1 MLKRIAKIPAGTFL
15 VPMIISMLLI
25 SFFPGM
31 YDVFGG
37 TTQAAFQ
44 NGTSVVIGFLVFAA
58 GTTLDFKKIGP
69 LLKRHLPMVIFKLI
83 LSTLYILA
91 FYWLFGLEGIWGIN
105 LLTFACVIYSLNPAV
120 ALAIHSEYGDQQFG
134 AVYGIYGILG
144 MSFTPLILLSVLT
157 ASGGGSAGIDWNPI
171 ISIFIPLIIGALL
184 GNVDPDF
191 ADFFSPLIGK
201 LLPFLGWNLGVGM
214 NLMDAVSSG
223 LSGLVMAGLFMVLML
238 PLILFDKYVTKVND
252 GVDGVA
258 IWNVAGMS
266 VANPAIIGAA
276 LPTAFANQV
285 TSATAIVMMV
295 CIITSLAS
303 PALAQ
308 KLSKESEVERLE
320 RELS

>member
-37 TTQAAFQ
+37 TTQSAFQ
-44 NGTSVVIGFLVFAA
+44 QGTSAVIGFLVFAA

-69 LLKRHLPMVIFKLI
+69 LLKRHLPMVVFKLL

-91 FYWLFGLEGIWGIN
+91 FYWLFGVEGVLGIN

-120 ALAIHSEYGDQQFG
+120 ALAIHNEYGDQQFG

-157 ASGGGSAGIDWNPI
+157 ANGGGAGIDWDPI
-171 ISIFIPLIIGALL
+171 ISIFLPLIVGALL
-184 GNVDPDF
+184 GNNDPDF

-276 LPTAFANQV
+276 LPVAFATQV

-308 KLSKESEVERLE
+308 KLSKESEAECLE

>member
-58 GTTLDFKKIGP
+58 GTTLDFEKIGP
-69 LLKRHLPMVIFKLI
+69 LLKRHLPMVVFKLI

-91 FYWLFGLEGIWGIN
+91 FYWLFGVEGILGIN
-105 LLTFACVIYSLNPAV
+105 LLTFACVMYSLNPAV
-120 ALAIHSEYGDQQFG
+120 ALAIHSEYGDRQFG

-144 MSFTPLILLSVLT
+144 MSFTPLILLSILT
-157 ASGGGSAGIDWNPI
+157 ASGGGAGIDWDPI
-171 ISIFIPLIIGALL
+171 ISIFIPLIVGALL
-184 GNVDPDF
+184 GNIDPDF
-191 ADFFSPLIGK
+191 ADFFSPLIAK

-223 LSGLVMAGLFMVLML
+223 LSGLLMAGLFMVLMS
-238 PLILFDKYVTKVND
+238 PLIFFDKYVTKVNN

-276 LPTAFANQV
+276 LPAVFASQV

-308 KLSKESEVERLE
+308 KLSQESESERLE

>member
-37 TTQAAFQ
+37 TAQAAFQ
-44 NGTSVVIGFLVFAA
+44 QGTSVVIGFLVFAA

-69 LLKRHLPMVIFKLI
+69 LLKRHLPMVVFKLV
-83 LSTLYILA
+83 LSTLYILT
-91 FYWLFGLEGIWGIN
+91 FYWLFGVEGILGVN
-105 LLTFACVIYSLNPAV
+105 LLTFACVMYSLNPAV

-144 MSFTPLILLSVLT
+144 MSFTPLILLSLLT
-157 ASGGGSAGIDWNPI
+157 ASGGGAGIDWNPI
-171 ISIFIPLIIGALL
+171 ISIFIPLIVGALL
-184 GNVDPDF
+184 GNIDPDF

-214 NLMDAVSSG
+214 NLMDAISSG
-223 LSGLVMAGLFMVLML
+223 LSGLLMAVIFMALMF

-276 LPTAFANQV
+276 LPAVFATQV

-308 KLSKESEVERLE
+308 KLSKESESERLE

>member
-37 TTQAAFQ
+37 TTQSAFQ
-44 NGTSVVIGFLVFAA
+44 QGTSAVIGFLVFAA

-69 LLKRHLPMVIFKLI
+69 LLKRHLPMVVFKLL

-91 FYWLFGLEGIWGIN
+91 FYWLFGVEGVLGIN

-120 ALAIHSEYGDQQFG
+120 ALAIHNEYGDQQFG

-157 ASGGGSAGIDWNPI
+157 ANGGGAGIDWDPI
-171 ISIFIPLIIGALL
+171 ISIFLPLIVGALL
-184 GNVDPDF
+184 GNIDLDF

-276 LPTAFANQV
+276 LPVAFATQV

-308 KLSKESEVERLE
+308 KLSKESEAECLE

>member
-58 GTTLDFKKIGP
+58 GTTLDFEKIGP
-69 LLKRHLPMVIFKLI
+69 LLKRHLPMVVFKLI

-157 ASGGGSAGIDWNPI
+157 ASGSGSAGMDWNPI
-171 ISIFIPLIIGALL
+171 ISIFIPLIVGAVL
-184 GNVDPDF
+184 GNLDPDF

-214 NLMDAVSSG
+214 NLMDAISSG
-223 LSGLVMAGLFMVLML
+223 LSGVLMAVLFMVLML
-238 PLILFDKYVTKVND
+238 PLILFDKYVAKVND

-258 IWNVAGMS
+258 IMNVGGVS

-276 LPTAFANQV
+276 LPAAFANQV

-295 CIITSLAS
+295 CIITSLVS

-308 KLSKESEVERLE
+308 KLSKESEDERLE

>member
-44 NGTSVVIGFLVFAA
+44 QGTSVVIGFLVFAA

-69 LLKRHLPMVIFKLI
+69 LLKRHLPMVVFKLV
-83 LSTLYILA
+83 LSTLYILT
-91 FYWLFGLEGIWGIN
+91 FYWLFGVEGILGVN
-105 LLTFACVIYSLNPAV
+105 LLTFACVMYSLNPAV

-144 MSFTPLILLSVLT
+144 MSFTPLILLSLLT
-157 ASGGGSAGIDWNPI
+157 ASGGGAGIDWNPI
-171 ISIFIPLIIGALL
+171 ISIFIPLIVGALL
-184 GNVDPDF
+184 GNIDPDF

-214 NLMDAVSSG
+214 NLMDAISSG
-223 LSGLVMAGLFMVLML
+223 LSGLLMAVIFMALMF

-276 LPTAFANQV
+276 LPAVFATQV

-308 KLSKESEVERLE
+308 KLSKESESERLE

>member
-37 TTQAAFQ
+37 TTQSAFQ
-44 NGTSVVIGFLVFAA
+44 QGTSAVIGFLVFAA

-69 LLKRHLPMVIFKLI
+69 LLKRHLPMVVFKLL

-91 FYWLFGLEGIWGIN
+91 FYWLFGVEGVLGIN

-120 ALAIHSEYGDQQFG
+120 ALAIHNEYGDQQFG

-157 ASGGGSAGIDWNPI
+157 ANGGGAGIDWDPI
-171 ISIFIPLIIGALL
+171 ISIFLPLIVGALL
-184 GNVDPDF
+184 GNIDPDF

-276 LPTAFANQV
+276 LPVAFATQV

-308 KLSKESEVERLE
+308 KLSKESEAECLE

>member
-1 MLKRIAKIPAGTFL
+1 MLKQIAKIPAGTFL

-44 NGTSVVIGFLVFAA
+44 NGTSAVIGFLVFAA

-69 LLKRHLPMVIFKLI
+69 LLKRHLPMVVFKLV
-83 LSTLYILA
+83 LSTLYILV
-91 FYWLFGLEGIWGIN
+91 FYWLFGVEGVLGIN
-105 LLTFACVIYSLNPAV
+105 LLTFACVMYSLNPAV
-120 ALAIHSEYGDQQFG
+120 ALAIHSEYGDRQFG

-144 MSFTPLILLSVLT
+144 MSFTPLILLSLLT
-157 ASGGGSAGIDWNPI
+157 ASGGGAGIDWDPI
-171 ISIFIPLIIGALL
+171 ISIFIPLIVGALL
-184 GNVDPDF
+184 GNIDPDF

-223 LSGLVMAGLFMVLML
+223 LSGLLMAVLFMALMF

-276 LPTAFANQV
+276 LPAVFASQV

-308 KLSKESEVERLE
+308 KLSKESESERLK

>member
-37 TTQAAFQ
+37 TTQSAFQ
-44 NGTSVVIGFLVFAA
+44 QGTSAVIGFLVFAA

-69 LLKRHLPMVIFKLI
+69 LLKRHLPMVVFKLL

-91 FYWLFGLEGIWGIN
+91 FYWLFGVEGVLGIN

-120 ALAIHSEYGDQQFG
+120 ALAIHNEYGDQQFG

-157 ASGGGSAGIDWNPI
+157 ANGGGAGIDWDPI
-171 ISIFIPLIIGALL
+171 ISILLPLIVGALL
-184 GNVDPDF
+184 GNIDPDF

-276 LPTAFANQV
+276 LPVAFATQV

-308 KLSKESEVERLE
+308 KLSKESEAECLE

>member
-1 MLKRIAKIPAGTFL
+1 M
-15 VPMIISMLLI
+15 
-25 SFFPGM
+25 
-31 YDVFGG
+31 
-37 TTQAAFQ
+37 
-44 NGTSVVIGFLVFAA
+44 
-58 GTTLDFKKIGP
+58 
-69 LLKRHLPMVIFKLI
+69 
-83 LSTLYILA
+83 
-91 FYWLFGLEGIWGIN
+91 
-105 LLTFACVIYSLNPAV
+105 YSLNPAV
-120 ALAIHSEYGDQQFG
+120 ALAIHSEYGDRQFG

-144 MSFTPLILLSVLT
+144 MSFTPLILLSLLT
-157 ASGGGSAGIDWNPI
+157 ASGGGAGIDWDPI
-171 ISIFIPLIIGALL
+171 ISIFIPLIVGALL
-184 GNVDPDF
+184 GNIDPDF

-223 LSGLVMAGLFMVLML
+223 LSGLLMAVLFMALMF

-276 LPTAFANQV
+276 LPAVFASQV

-308 KLSKESEVERLE
+308 KLSKESESERLK